1 MDKEIVKKDFVNAFS
16 LINKAKKTARE
27 TDFYLK
33 KLNEKV
39 LPRCQSA
46 DITSDKSKRLFCK
59 YNNNY

>member
-1 MDKEIVKKDFVNAFS
+1 MDKEIVKKDFVNASS

-46 DITSDKSKRLFCK
+46 DISSDITKRSFFK
-59 YNNNY
+59 YNNN